1 MKLFDW
7 LNCGAYAVVN
17 ITGDTYCS
25 SALKAASLRLNNLAA
40 SAILTV
46 LSTVFTV
53 IVRLGITAL
62 TVLAVYLIATRVD
75 TFKEKLDDPT
85 LILVIVGL
93 SAFAISCFFIAV
105 YSDAMESIY
114 TTYLLDA
121 EAGGKQGSNCPK

>member
-1 MKLFDW
+1 
-7 LNCGAYAVVN
+7 
-17 ITGDTYCS
+17 
-25 SALKAASLRLNNLAA
+25 
-40 SAILTV
+40 
-46 LSTVFTV
+46 
-53 IVRLGITAL
+53 
-62 TVLAVYLIATRVD
+62 
-75 TFKEKLDDPT
+75 